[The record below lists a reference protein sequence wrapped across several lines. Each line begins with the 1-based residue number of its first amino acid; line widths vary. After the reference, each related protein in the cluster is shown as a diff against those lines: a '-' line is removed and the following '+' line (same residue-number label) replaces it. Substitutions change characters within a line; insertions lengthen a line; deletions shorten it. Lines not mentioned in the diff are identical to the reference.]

1 LQLKPQ
7 RWILVG
13 AGTLSAVMGTIASIG
28 GPPMA
33 LVYQHAHGA
42 RLRATMSSFFWIGTL
57 MSLVTLRLVG
67 RFGAAEVRLALVIL
81 PAMVAGLVVSKWTAA
96 RVDRGY
102 TRPLV
107 LALAAAAGLTVILR
121 ELL

>member
-1 LQLKPQ
+1 
-7 RWILVG
+7 
-13 AGTLSAVMGTIASIG
+13 
-28 GPPMA
+28 MA
-33 LVYQHAHGA
+33 LVYQHVHGA
-42 RLRATMSSFFWIGTL
+42 RLRATMSSFFWIGTV

-67 RFGAAEVRLALVIL
+67 RFGAEEVGLALVIL
-81 PAMVAGLVVSKWTAA
+81 PAMVAGLVVSKWTAT